1 MSDGEVFAGI
11 GALCDTAAE
20 LTGTDGAAV
29 AVLTPTPGIRELV
42 HATDALAHQIDEV
55 QYTVGEGPCLDAY
68 RRYED
73 ILCPHLADPVFAVRW
88 PGFVS
93 EVAALR
99 VAAVFAL
106 PIPGTSRPL
115 GVLQLYRRTGGDLAP
130 GQHRAA
136 QVCAS
141 ALSTALLSNWRDT
154 ETAADPLTR
163 SQVHVAAG
171 MVAVQLSVSSS
182 EGLDRLRAYSYAR
195 GQSILAV
202 AADVVARRMSFRGL
216 DSTDL
221 GVGST

>member
-1 MSDGEVFAGI
+1 MSDGAVFAGV
-11 GALCDTAAE
+11 GAICDSAAE

-29 AVLTPTPGIRELV
+29 VVLTPAPGINELV
-42 HATDALAHQIDEV
+42 HATDALAHQIDQV

-68 RRYED
+68 HRSED
-73 ILCPHLADPVFAVRW
+73 ILCPRLADSAFALRW
-88 PGFVS
+88 PGFIS
-93 EVAALR
+93 EATALR
-99 VAAVFAL
+99 VAAVFAF
-106 PIPGTSRPL
+106 PILGTQRPL

-141 ALSTALLSNWRDT
+141 ALSTALLSIWRDT

-195 GQSILAV
+195 GQSILTV

-221 GVGST
+221 GVDST